1 MIEAGIRFYE
11 KLLNKNIAIR
21 ELSGKD
27 LYSVKGNEYPGLL
40 RMNVYPLT
48 TRKHFFENA
57 LKELREKEAKEKSV
71 GNEDNSLN
79 ATNTTADAKWHLEKD
94 RILFIS

>member
-11 KLLNKNIAIR
+11 KLLNRNIAIR

-27 LYSVKGNEYPGLL
+27 LFTVKGNEFPGIL

-48 TRKHFFENA
+48 ARKHFFGNA
-57 LKELREKEAKEKSV
+57 LEELRKKEANEKNAGDDASQ
-71 GNEDNSLN
+71 EQN
-79 ATNTTADAKWHLEKD
+79 ATNSGDKVK
-94 RILFIS
+94 

>member
-21 ELSGKD
+21 ELSEKN
-27 LYSVKGNEYPGLL
+27 LYSVKGNEYPGIL

-48 TRKHFFENA
+48 ARKHFFENA
-57 LKELREKEAKEKSV
+57 LEENRKKEASEK
-71 GNEDNSLN
+71 NADNDLPAASTHSQATTN
-79 ATNTTADAKWHLEKD
+79 AANVAK
-94 RILFIS
+94 

>member
-11 KLLNKNIAIR
+11 KLLNKNIAVR

-27 LYSVKGNEYPGLL
+27 LYSIKGNEYPGIL

-48 TRKHFFENA
+48 ARKNFFENA
-57 LKELREKEAKEKSV
+57 LKELRQKEANDASQDSKSDQNEK
-71 GNEDNSLN
+71 
-79 ATNTTADAKWHLEKD
+79 NTTTATIGTAK
-94 RILFIS
+94 

>member
-1 MIEAGIRFYE
+1 MLHLLFVIADTIEAGIRYYE
-11 KLLNKNIAIR
+11 KLLNKNIAVR

-27 LYSVKGNEYPGLL
+27 LYSVKGNEYPGIL

-48 TRKHFFENA
+48 ARKQFFEHA
-57 LKELREKEAKEKSV
+57 LDELRKKEAANEK
-71 GNEDNSLN
+71 N
-79 ATNTTADAKWHLEKD
+79 ASETAKWHLGKD

>member
-11 KLLNKNIAIR
+11 KLLNKNIAVR

-27 LYSVKGNEYPGLL
+27 LYSIKGNEYPGIL

-48 TRKHFFENA
+48 ARKHFFENA
-57 LKELREKEAKEKSV
+57 LEELRQKEANEKNA
-71 GNEDNSLN
+71 GNDASSQDNSKSDQSQK
-79 ATNTTADAKWHLEKD
+79 NTTTSTSDAK
-94 RILFIS
+94 